1 MQGKLSVGQKLGFGI
16 FDLGGNMLFTMIG
29 FYCLKYLTDVVGLA
43 AALAGAAMMAGKIW
57 DAVTDPAMGYISD
70 RTFTRMGRRRPY
82 LLVGAIPMM
91 LTLWLFFTV
100 PNISSQTMLFLW
112 AIGTFMLVN
121 TASTIINVPYSSLT
135 PELTGDYHERS
146 VLNGYRFGCA
156 VIGTI
161 GGAVGV
167 QILVDMYG
175 GGKHGWSM
183 MALVLGAVMAFVI
196 LLTFFGT
203 KEKMHTLE
211 DIPTEGFFSTY
222 KAVFTNK
229 PYVILA
235 ITYGL
240 HLTALNF
247 LQNILIYYV
256 DYIYPAES
264 VMALRTFPLMGNPTG
279 SEAELRGT
287 LLSLSL
293 MALLVTAMLFI
304 PVSVLVSKKIGKKRT
319 YQICFAIIGIAGLG
333 VSAIGHLLPLEWFLG
348 LLIFAGIGVGFSYVA
363 PFAMVPDAVE
373 FDAVKTGERKE
384 GAYYGMWTFISK
396 CGAALSGFISGI
408 ILSLG
413 GYTANSVQAAPA
425 RLAIRMIIGPLPALV
440 FLCALIVVQLY
451 PLDEKTYKKLM
462 GQ

>member
-1 MQGKLSVGQKLGFGI
+1 
-16 FDLGGNMLFTMIG
+16 
-29 FYCLKYLTDVVGLA
+29 
-43 AALAGAAMMAGKIW
+43 
-57 DAVTDPAMGYISD
+57 
-70 RTFTRMGRRRPY
+70 
-82 LLVGAIPMM
+82 
-91 LTLWLFFTV
+91 
-100 PNISSQTMLFLW
+100 
-112 AIGTFMLVN
+112 
-121 TASTIINVPYSSLT
+121 
-135 PELTGDYHERS
+135 
-146 VLNGYRFGCA
+146 VLNGYRFGFA

-175 GGKHGWSM
+175 GGNRGWSM
-183 MALVLGAVMAFVI
+183 TGLALGAVMAFVT

-203 KEKMHTLE
+203 REKRLTRS
-211 DIPTEGFFSTY
+211 DIPVEGFFSTY

-229 PYVILA
+229 PYVLLA
-235 ITYGL
+235 LTYGL

-256 DYIYPAES
+256 DYIYPAEF
-264 VMALRTFPLMGNPTG
+264 VMAPGSILRTFPLMGNPAG

-287 LLSLSL
+287 LLALSL
-293 MALLVTAMLFI
+293 MALLVTAMVFI

-319 YQICFAIIGIAGLG
+319 YQICFAIIGAAGLG
-333 VSAIGHLLPLEWFLG
+333 VSTLGHLLPLEGFLG
-348 LLIFAGIGVGFSYVA
+348 LLVFAGIGVGFSYVA
-363 PFAMVPDAVE
+363 PFAMVPDTIE

-396 CGAALSGFISGI
+396 CGAALSGFVSGI

-413 GYTANSVQAAPA
+413 GYVAHAVQAPSA
-425 RLAIRMIIGPLPALV
+425 RLAIRLIIGPVPALV
-440 FLCALIVVQLY
+440 FLIALFVIQLY